1 MCTHVLWG
9 VITWFGCAFDDQTA
23 VSDQDELHASL
34 QHFLARTAADAW
46 TAAHRGAAAARQLP
60 LTPHPPPPSRSP
72 SSLMQMYDDIMTFR
86 SVLIYSD
93 NVTA

>member
-46 TAAHRGAAAARQLP
+46 TAAHRGEGAARRLP
-60 LTPHPPPPSRSP
+60 LAPPPSRSP